1 MSTEPPAV
9 PVSDSA
15 ALASEAFLLA
25 QDLADAIDSASLFTT
40 SAKVSAL
47 PVYDRETGGEQI
59 CVSPS
64 SAEWTRAA
72 RDSVQKT
79 RRLDAVIFKPLSV
92 DSGEDSRLSE
102 LDAQIQTVEQ
112 LVSKLSLAQNE
123 RDGQIW
129 TVTEIDV
136 DLFDVDQ
143 LAQNFII
150 TSTVGVTLTAGR
162 TV

>member
-25 QDLADAIDSASLFTT
+25 QDLADAIDSASLFTA

-102 LDAQIQTVEQ
+102 LDT
-112 LVSKLSLAQNE
+112 KLSLAQNE